1 MKTWFKN
8 LKRSAQSA
16 LIFALI
22 ASMSIGAYAAVSFL
36 WGKANEKTALTPGDF
51 VKVELT
57 GAAATGSVSPG
68 ENVALYPAI
77 TNNGSVDTSAFIQI
91 EMPAVEGT
99 AAYTFESDSGWTMV
113 DEIITDNISS
123 QIWAYGSNGN
133 LESISPGS
141 STSALMKNGIT
152 MRSDITGVQFANMSD
167 VNLDTY
173 GYLVDYT
180 VGTDPETVWYMI
192 PGNE

>member
-1 MKTWFKN
+1 MKTWFKK
-8 LKRSAQSA
+8 LKHGVR
-16 LIFALI
+16 LPLVFALV

-36 WGKANEKTALTPGDF
+36 WGKAHEKTSLTPKDF
-51 VKVELT
+51 IKVELT

-68 ENVALYPAI
+68 ENVALSPAI

-99 AAYTFESDSGWTMV
+99 AAYTFDSGSGWTKV
-113 DEIITDNISS
+113 DENIIDNIST
-123 QIWAYGSNGN
+123 QIWAYGTEGN

-141 STSALMKNGIT
+141 STSPLMANGIT
-152 MRSDITGVQFANMSD
+152 MRTGITGVQFADMSD
-167 VNLDTY
+167 VNIDID

-180 VGTDPETVWYMI
+180 VGTDPETIWYTI

>member
-1 MKTWFKN
+1 MKTCFKK
-8 LKRSAQSA
+8 LKRGAQSA
-16 LIFALI
+16 LVFALI

-36 WGKANEKTALTPGDF
+36 WGKAHEKTSLTPKDF
-51 VKVELT
+51 VKIELT

-68 ENVALYPAI
+68 ENVALSPAI

-91 EMPAVEGT
+91 EMPAVGGA
-99 AAYTFESDSGWTMV
+99 AAYTFENGSGWTMV
-113 DEIITDNISS
+113 DESTTDNIST
-123 QIWAYGSNGN
+123 QIWAYGTEEN
-133 LESISPGS
+133 LESISPGC
-141 STSALMKNGIT
+141 STSPLMENGIT
-152 MRSDITGVQFANMSD
+152 MRSDITGTQFAEIDDINI
-167 VNLDTY
+167 DTD

>member
-8 LKRSAQSA
+8 LKRGAQSA
-16 LIFALI
+16 VVFALI

-36 WGKANEKTALTPGDF
+36 WGKAHERTSLTPKDF
-51 VKVELT
+51 VKVELS
-57 GAAATGSVSPG
+57 GATATGSVSPG
-68 ENVALYPAI
+68 ENVALSPAI

-113 DEIITDNISS
+113 DESTTGNIST
-123 QIWAYGSNGN
+123 QIWAYGVEGN
-133 LESISPGS
+133 LESLSPGS
-141 STSALMKNGIT
+141 STSPLMANGIT
-152 MRSDITGVQFANMSD
+152 MRSDITGVQFADMND
-167 VNLDTY
+167 VNIDVY

-180 VGTDPETVWYMI
+180 VGTDPETVWNMI

>member
-1 MKTWFKN
+1 MKTWFKYS
-8 LKRSAQSA
+8 KRGVQSA
-16 LIFALI
+16 LVFALV

-36 WGKANEKTALTPGDF
+36 WGKAHEKTALTPGDF

-68 ENVALYPAI
+68 ENVALSPAI

-91 EMPAVEGT
+91 EMPAVEG
-99 AAYTFESDSGWTMV
+99 ASAYTFESGSGWTMV
-113 DEIITDNISS
+113 DENTTDDIST
-123 QIWAYGSNGN
+123 QIWAYGAEGN
-133 LESISPGS
+133 LESVSPGS

-152 MRSDITGVQFANMSD
+152 MRSDITGVRFAEMSD
-167 VNLDTY
+167 VNIDIY
-173 GYLVDYT
+173 AYLVDYT

>member
-1 MKTWFKN
+1 
-8 LKRSAQSA
+8 
-16 LIFALI
+16 
-22 ASMSIGAYAAVSFL
+22 MSIGAYAAVSFL
-36 WGKANEKTALTPGDF
+36 WAETHEKTALTPGDF
-51 VKVELT
+51 MEIELT
-57 GAAATGSVSPG
+57 GAAAAGFVSPG
-68 ENVALYPAI
+68 ENVALSPAI

-99 AAYTFESDSGWTMV
+99 AAYSFESGSGWTMV
-113 DEIITDNISS
+113 DENTTDTIST
-123 QIWAYGSNGN
+123 QIWAYGAEGN

-141 STSALMKNGIT
+141 STSPLMAKGIT
-152 MRSDITGVQFANMSD
+152 MRSDITGVQFADMND
-167 VNLDTY
+167 VNIDVY

>member
-1 MKTWFKN
+1 MKTWFNN
-8 LKRSAQSA
+8 LKRGAQSV
-16 LIFALI
+16 LVFALV
-22 ASMSIGAYAAVSFL
+22 ATMSIGAYAVASFL
-36 WGKANEKTALTPGDF
+36 WGKTHEKTSLTPKDF

-57 GAAATGSVSPG
+57 GAQATGSISPG
-68 ENVALYPAI
+68 DNVALSPAL

-91 EMPAVEGT
+91 EMPAVGGA
-99 AAYTFESDSGWTMV
+99 AAYTFESGSGWTMV
-113 DEIITDNISS
+113 DENTTGNAST
-123 QIWAYGSNGN
+123 QIWAYGAEGN

-141 STSALMKNGIT
+141 SSSSLMENGVT
-152 MRSDITGVQFANMSD
+152 MRSDITGVQFADMSD
-167 VNLDTY
+167 VNIDIY